1 MMTRTSADRLTRLH
15 AGSRAEW
22 RRWLERHHASSP
34 GVWLIFYK
42 SHTGRASVDRESM
55 IEEALCFGWV
65 DSLVKRLDETRYLIK
80 VTPRKPDSF
89 WSDLNRRRYAKVK
102 AEGLLAPAGVERPP
116 TARRYPTTG
125 PRSVPA
131 IRRKAMSARPA
142 IERELKAN
150 QAAWRYFAQLPA
162 SHQRRYIGWI
172 GMAKREDTRRR
183 RLQEALTLLTAGR
196 TLGLK

>member
-1 MMTRTSADRLTRLH
+1 
-15 AGSRAEW
+15 
-22 RRWLERHHASSP
+22 
-34 GVWLIFYK
+34 
-42 SHTGRASVDRESM
+42 
-55 IEEALCFGWV
+55 
-65 DSLVKRLDETRYLIK
+65 
-80 VTPRKPDSF
+80 
-89 WSDLNRRRYAKVK
+89 
-102 AEGLLAPAGVERPP
+102 
-116 TARRYPTTG
+116 
-125 PRSVPA
+125 
-131 IRRKAMSARPA
+131 MSARPA